1 MGVGL
6 ARRPKTVLPFTN
18 GEMDL
23 ATIDGLENRTRFL
36 ESEVEGEKTV
46 TRHVLRQASLNADDL
61 GALKTGVRH
70 LEEQMVLVNAA
81 LNTQGGRITLL
92 AQDVTM
98 IRQDVTALRRDMEAA
113 NARLDR
119 QDSRLDAMDNR
130 LDTIESR
137 LERMDNRLDTMDN
150 RLSAIERNVAAILAA
165 VAPGGP
171 PPA

>member
-1 MGVGL
+1 
-6 ARRPKTVLPFTN
+6 
-18 GEMDL
+18 MDL
-23 ATIDGLENRTRFL
+23 ATIDELENRTRFL

-46 TRHVLRQASLNADDL
+46 TRHVLRQAGLNADDL

-70 LEEQMVLVNAA
+70 LEEQMVLANAA

-98 IRQDVTALRRDMEAA
+98 IRQDVTALRRDMEAV

-119 QDSRLDAMDNR
+119 QDSRLDAMDSR
-130 LDTIESR
+130 LDRMDSRLDAMDSR
-137 LERMDNRLDTMDN
+137 LE
-150 RLSAIERNVAAILAA
+150 AIERNVAAILAA
-165 VAPGGP
+165 VAPGD